1 MMKNTIISH
10 DRRIV
15 VLGTGGTIAGSSP
28 EVGANLGYTA
38 GTISVDDLL
47 GGITAPDGFTLHA
60 EQIAQLDSKDMDFAT
75 WHDLY
80 VRCEFWLAQ
89 EDVAGL
95 IIVHGTDTIEE
106 TAYFLHSVLQS
117 PKPIVH
123 TCAMRPATSSA
134 PDGPQNL
141 SDAVAVSSTEGAAG
155 SVVVCAGEIH
165 GAVEVRKDHPYRLNA
180 FGSGDAGPIGY
191 VEEGSVRL
199 LRRWPREG
207 ELNTTS
213 APLSLPTADKWPRV
227 EIVLSHAG
235 ASGELIDTLI
245 RERQDGHPG
254 AVAGI
259 VLGATGNGSLHYT
272 LEQAALRAQAAG
284 IEVVVAKRCADG
296 RILPMPDSTLPV
308 AFDLSPVKARIA
320 LLLKLCEAIS
330 PT

>member
-1 MMKNTIISH
+1 MKNTPSSH
-10 DRRIV
+10 GRRIV

-28 EVGANLGYTA
+28 ERGANLGYTA
-38 GTISVDDLL
+38 GTISVYDLL
-47 GGITAPDGFTLHA
+47 GGITAPEGFTLHA

-75 WHDLY
+75 WHSLY
-80 VRCEFWLAQ
+80 ERSEYWLAHD
-89 EDVAGL
+89 DVAGL

-106 TAYFLHSVLQS
+106 TSYFLHTVIQS
-117 PKPIVH
+117 SKPIVH

-141 SDAVAVSSTEGAAG
+141 CDAVAVSTTEGAAG
-155 SVVVCAGEIH
+155 AVVVCAGEIH
-165 GAVEVRKDHPYRLNA
+165 GPLDVRKDHPYRLNA

-191 VEEGSVRL
+191 VEEGQVSL
-199 LRRWPREG
+199 LRPWPR
-207 ELNTTS
+207 LNTLVNANLTVN
-213 APLSLPTADKWPRV
+213 LPPADEWPRV

-235 ASGELIDTLI
+235 TTGALVDTLV
-245 RERQDGHPG
+245 RERQDGHPS

-272 LEQAALRAQAAG
+272 LEQAALRAQVAG

-296 RILPMPDSTLPV
+296 RILPMPGSNLPV

-320 LLLKLCEAIS
+320 LLLKLCQAID